1 MSDDRRTYYRE
12 DALIPDIYAP
22 WRDQAA
28 CSDVVHDEPHMDEAW
43 ITQHSLYSER
53 ARMICEEE
61 CPVRM
66 ACLHD
71 ALSDRH
77 AEGMRGGFF
86 FDAGQLEPRESQML
100 YREFRLRVRPRR
112 PRRHRAEQIA

>member
-1 MSDDRRTYYRE
+1 MNEDRRTYYRE
-12 DALIPDIYAP
+12 DAMIADIYAP
-22 WRDQAA
+22 WRDRSA
-28 CSDVVHDEPHMDEAW
+28 CAEVVHDEPHMSESW

-53 ARMICEEE
+53 ARMICED

-86 FDAGQLEPRESQML
+86 FDSGLLEPMEAAML

-112 PRRHRAEQIA
+112 PRRHRAQQIA